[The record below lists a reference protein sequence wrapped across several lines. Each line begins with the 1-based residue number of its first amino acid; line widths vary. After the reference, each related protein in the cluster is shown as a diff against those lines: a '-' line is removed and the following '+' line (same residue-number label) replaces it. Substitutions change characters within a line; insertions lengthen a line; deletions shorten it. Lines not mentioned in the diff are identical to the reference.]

1 MKTVELLLR
10 LDRTDSLVAQSLAD
24 GDGSKRTYM
33 TEDKEPAVEI
43 VMTPPPPK
51 ARVRATNLG
60 GIDPGDPALA
70 FLAIDGYGPKA
81 QYYIESDDES
91 EDSEADEF
99 DMEVWD
105 DDGGPLVDDNGHTL
119 VPMDENVEY
128 DESTAQKL
136 MTFAVTY
143 RQVRGALQGQRKR

>member
-1 MKTVELLLR
+1 MIQPWHFWPSMGTTLR
-10 LDRTDSLVAQSLAD
+10 LNIIL
-24 GDGSKRTYM
+24 
-33 TEDKEPAVEI
+33 
-43 VMTPPPPK
+43 
-51 ARVRATNLG
+51 RV
-60 GIDPGDPALA
+60 
-70 FLAIDGYGPKA
+70 
-81 QYYIESDDES
+81 ESDDES

-119 VPMDENVEY
+119 VPMDDNVEY

-143 RQVRGALQGQRKR
+143 RQVRGALQGQRRGRDQKLYQKSLQKGNNNNKPKRFPPKPFQKNKPPPRRSLE